1 MTNEEIVA
9 DKIKEYEVFKKEAEE
24 RESKSLETIEAGLP
38 RPQWILSICTQ
49 R

>member
-9 DKIKEYEVFKKEAEE
+9 DKIKEYEVFKRKQKKEKA
-24 RESKSLETIEAGLP
+24 SLLKLL
-38 RPQWILSICTQ
+38 RQVYQVPQWILSICTQ